1 MELDILFQDEHIIV
15 INKPEGLLVH
25 RTHLDKHEEDAVVQR
40 LRDQIGQWVFP
51 VHRLDRA
58 TSGALILALSP
69 SIARLLGSQFESH
82 EISKTYHA
90 LVRGHLPLTGYI
102 NYPLAKIDEVKG
114 TARTK
119 VAGTEKE
126 AETAYKTVSKF
137 TLPMPVSRYP
147 EARCS
152 LVEITPLQ
160 GRKHQIRRHFKHIFH
175 PLIGDTRYGCRHYNA
190 LFKHDALPKRM
201 FLHALNI
208 TFSHPIDGTTIN
220 INAPYPDSFVETL
233 SWLTNQHSQRTTQL
247 QDPQL
252 TPPLKDNEESQ
263 SLQ

>member
-1 MELDILFQDEHIIV
+1 MMELTILFQDDYIIA

-58 TSGALILALSP
+58 TSGVLILALSP
-69 SIARLLGSQFESH
+69 VIARVLGSQFENH

-90 LVRGHLPLTGYI
+90 LVRGHLSLTGHI
-102 NYPLAKIDEVKG
+102 DYPLARIDEIKG
-114 TARTK
+114 SARIK
-119 VAGTEKE
+119 VAGTEKA
-126 AETAYKTVSKF
+126 AETAYKTLSTF

-152 LVEITPLQ
+152 LVEVTPFQ

-190 LFKHDALPKRM
+190 LFKHGALPKRM

-208 TFSHPIDGTTIN
+208 TFSHPVGGQTMTVH
-220 INAPYPDSFVETL
+220 APYSDSFSETL
-233 SWLTNQHSQRTTQL
+233 LWLKYQGS
-247 QDPQL
+247 D
-252 TPPLKDNEESQ
+252 
-263 SLQ
+263 